1 MACDILVASHNSKL
15 GQPEIN
21 LGIIPGEYQSLLF
34 SYSLTF
40 DKGGGAT
47 QRLIRAVGKSKAME
61 LILTGNHI
69 DSNEALKLG
78 LVSHVTDED
87 NLLPLAYE
95 LAENIAGK
103 SSITL
108 QIAKEAI
115 NAGQFV
121 IV

>member
-1 MACDILVASHNSKL
+1 M
-15 GQPEIN
+15 
-21 LGIIPGEYQSLLF
+21 LF
-34 SYSLTF
+34 SYSLTLN
-40 DKGGGAT
+40 KGGGAT

-95 LAENIAGK
+95 LAENISGK

-115 NAGQFV
+115 NAG
-121 IV
+121 

>member
-1 MACDILVASHNSKL
+1 
-15 GQPEIN
+15 
-21 LGIIPGEYQSLLF
+21 
-34 SYSLTF
+34 
-40 DKGGGAT
+40 
-47 QRLIRAVGKSKAME
+47 ME

-115 NAGQFV
+115 NAG
-121 IV
+121 